1 MLTRT
6 QITLI
11 VIALSLI
18 ILFAITYFILFKMA
32 FKLKIKLIQYG
43 DSDDE
48 ILKSLTKE
56 YKKYNK
62 KERRESFLDTIKDK
76 NKHSILYTVTLNI
89 VIGLFS
95 VLCIGLIVIGLYF
108 RLNNQQVFINDTTLL
123 VVETGSMSVKE
134 EHNTYL
140 TENNLNNQIKARSLI
155 NIKKTNDYQIYDI
168 CAFNTKDGVVV
179 HRIIDIKE
187 ENGKKL
193 YTFRGDANRYSINF
207 EIGVAETDIIGEF
220 NGFASP
226 LLGTTILFMQSGIG
240 MISILVSLIIYA
252 LYTIYYDQSTKA
264 YEERTVLVLETNYDR
279 FREKERVYTIYQD
292 ELTIPVSTPTIIDD
306 VLEVSDNTKD
316 IEDIVAT
323 EDVIDHFIVE
333 NKEESQVL
341 YTVSED
347 DAESTL
353 ELEETFNVELDNTK
367 VKDFSQFSKIE
378 VLSYPEKMLKH
389 EFEVRDYYNEL
400 KSFIMSYS
408 NITNR
413 VSNRYETFKYKNNK
427 LLLLEIRGTKLKLNI
442 AYNNE
447 LDAKYHTKLNDS
459 KKLEDYKYY
468 IKITSDRALKYA
480 KEIINIVLTPYE
492 LPFNDDY
499 KDYMTILM
507 LDFNKSLSKRYSLY
521 ARLSLANDE
530 VRNNYNNL
538 KNLIMSYDNIK
549 SRLSFNYD
557 TFTNK
562 YTKLF
567 MIELRGETLRLH
579 IADDINN
586 YDEKYHLKEN
596 SNKKALEYPIFLKVK
611 SARSLKY
618 AKEII
623 DKCLLEKGYNYN
635 ESNIDY
641 LEDFPKMTELD
652 LITIGQ
658 IKLRRR

>member
-32 FKLKIKLIQYG
+32 FKSKIKLIQYG

-62 KERRESFLDTIKDK
+62 KERRKSFLDTIKDK
-76 NKHSILYTVTLNI
+76 NKHSILYTVTLN
-89 VIGLFS
+89 VFIGLFS

-155 NIKKTNDYQIYDI
+155 NIKKTNDYKIYDI

-207 EIGVAETDIIGEF
+207 EIGVAESDIIGEF

-264 YEERTVLVLETNYDR
+264 FEERTVLVLETKYDR
-279 FREKERVYTIYQD
+279 FREKETVYTIYQD
-292 ELTIPVSTPTIIDD
+292 ELTIPVSTPSIIED
-306 VLEVSDNTKD
+306 VLEVSDNTNE

-323 EDVIDHFIVE
+323 EDVVDHFIVE
-333 NKEESQVL
+333 DNEQSQVMDAV
-341 YTVSED
+341 TD
-347 DAESTL
+347 DDESTL
-353 ELEETFNVELDNTK
+353 ELEETFNVELDNNK
-367 VKDFSQFSKIE
+367 VKDFSKFSNIE
-378 VLSYPEKMLKH
+378 VISYPEKMLKH

-400 KSFIMSYS
+400 KSYIMSYS
-408 NITNR
+408 HITNR

-427 LLLLEIRGTKLKLNI
+427 LFLLEIRGTKLKLNI
-442 AYNNE
+442 AYNDE
-447 LDAKYHTKLNDS
+447 LDTKYHTKLNDS

-480 KEIINIVLTPYE
+480 KEIINIVVNPYE

-507 LDFNKSLSKRYSLY
+507 LDFDKSLSKRYSLY
-521 ARLSLANDE
+521 ARLSLADDE

-557 TFTNK
+557 TFTDK
-562 YTKLF
+562 YIKLF

-579 IADDINN
+579 IVDDINN

-596 SNKKALEYPIFLKVK
+596 SNKKALEYPIYLKVK

-623 DKCLLEKGYNYN
+623 DKYLLEKGYNYN

-658 IKLRRR
+658 IKLRRS

>member
-11 VIALSLI
+11 VISLSLI

-32 FKLKIKLIQYG
+32 FKSKIKLIQYG

-62 KERRESFLDTIKDK
+62 KERKKSFLDTIKDK
-76 NKHSILYTVTLNI
+76 NKHSILYTITLNV

-95 VLCIGLIVIGLYF
+95 ILCIGLIVIGLYF

-207 EIGVAETDIIGEF
+207 EIGVAESDIIGEF
-220 NGFASP
+220 NGLASP

-264 YEERTVLVLETNYDR
+264 FEERTVLVLETKYDR
-279 FREKERVYTIYQD
+279 FREKETVYTIYQD
-292 ELTIPVSTPTIIDD
+292 ELTIPVSTPSIIENI
-306 VLEVSDNTKD
+306 LEVSDNTNE

-323 EDVIDHFIVE
+323 EDVVDHFIVE
-333 NKEESQVL
+333 DNEQSQVMDAV
-341 YTVSED
+341 TD
-347 DAESTL
+347 DDESTL
-353 ELEETFNVELDNTK
+353 ELEETFNVELDNNK
-367 VKDFSQFSKIE
+367 VKDFSKFSNIE
-378 VLSYPEKMLKH
+378 VISYPEKMLKH

-400 KSFIMSYS
+400 KSYIMSYS
-408 NITNR
+408 HITNR

-427 LLLLEIRGTKLKLNI
+427 LFLLEIRGTKLKLNI
-442 AYNNE
+442 AYNDE
-447 LDAKYHTKLNDS
+447 LDTKYHTKLNDS

-480 KEIINIVLTPYE
+480 KEIINIVVNPYE

-507 LDFNKSLSKRYSLY
+507 LDFDKSLSKRYSLY
-521 ARLSLANDE
+521 ARLSLADDE

-557 TFTNK
+557 TFTDK
-562 YTKLF
+562 YIKLF

-596 SNKKALEYPIFLKVK
+596 SNKKALEYPIYLKVK

-623 DKCLLEKGYNYN
+623 DKYLLEKGYNYN

-658 IKLRRR
+658 IKLRRS

>member
-32 FKLKIKLIQYG
+32 FKSKIKLIQYG

-89 VIGLFS
+89 VIVLFS

-207 EIGVAETDIIGEF
+207 EIGVAESDIIGEF

-323 EDVIDHFIVE
+323 EDVVDHFIAE
-333 NKEESQVL
+333 DNEQPQVMDAV
-341 YTVSED
+341 TD
-347 DAESTL
+347 DDESTL

-367 VKDFSQFSKIE
+367 VKDFSKFSNIE

-400 KSFIMSYS
+400 KSYIMSYS

-427 LLLLEIRGTKLKLNI
+427 LFLLEIRGTKLKLNI
-442 AYNNE
+442 AYNSE
-447 LDAKYHTKLNDS
+447 LDNKYHTKLNDS

-480 KEIINIVLTPYE
+480 KEIINIVLNSYE

-507 LDFNKSLSKRYSLY
+507 LDFDKSLSKRYSLY
-521 ARLSLANDE
+521 ARLSLADDE

-557 TFTNK
+557 TFTDK
-562 YTKLF
+562 YIKLF

-596 SNKKALEYPIFLKVK
+596 SNKKALEYPIYLKVK

-623 DKCLLEKGYNYN
+623 DKYLLEKGYNYN

-658 IKLRRR
+658 IKLRRS